1 MRIVAVATAVVTASL
16 ILVGVLGVAGA
27 ETTTT
32 PTTSTST
39 TATPTTT
46 AIVSPPLRTVSVQGV
61 AIEPIE
67 QSASASTATG
77 VYRQA
82 MASAV
87 SDGQAKAQFLA
98 SQAGATLGQVQ
109 NVAEGGGYIQCSGS
123 EEGYL
128 GEQPDFGSAGNYAV
142 PEVAPREAAKA
153 APGVSKPAVKPPP
166 KPKHKKKKVVA
177 KKASTA
183 TCRLSTQVS
192 LVYALS

>member
-39 TATPTTT
+39 AATPTTT
-46 AIVSPPLRTVSVQGV
+46 TITSPPPLRTVSVQGV

-67 QSASASTATG
+67 QSASAAAATG

-87 SDGQAKAQFLA
+87 GDGQAKAQFLA

-109 NVAEGGGYIQCSGS
+109 NVAEGGGYIQCTGS
-123 EEGYL
+123 EESYL
-128 GEQPDFGSAGNYAV
+128 GEQPDFGSAENYAV
-142 PEVAPREAAKA
+142 PGVAPRAAAKV
-153 APGVSKPAVKPPP
+153 APRVFKPAVKPPR
-166 KPKHKKKKVVA
+166 KPKRKKKGAA
-177 KKASTA
+177 KKASA
-183 TCRLSTQVS
+183 TTCTLSTQVS

>member
-1 MRIVAVATAVVTASL
+1 MRIVAAATAVVTASL

-27 ETTTT
+27 ETTPT

-39 TATPTTT
+39 TATMITG
-46 AIVSPPLRTVSVQGV
+46 PPLRTVSVQGV

-67 QSASASTATG
+67 QSASAAAATG

-98 SQAGATLGQVQ
+98 SQTGATLGQVQ
-109 NVAEGGGYIQCSGS
+109 SVAEGGGYIQCAGN

-142 PEVAPREAAKA
+142 PDVAPRAAGKV
-153 APGVSKPAVKPPP
+153 APGVSKPVVKPPR
-166 KPKHKKKKVVA
+166 KPKRKKKGAA
-177 KKASTA
+177 KKASVT
-183 TCRLSTQVS
+183 TCTLSTQVS

>member
-1 MRIVAVATAVVTASL
+1 MRIVAAATAVVTASL

-32 PTTSTST
+32 PTTTTST

-46 AIVSPPLRTVSVQGV
+46 TVTSPPLRTVSVQGV

-67 QSASASTATG
+67 QSASAATATG
-77 VYRQA
+77 IYRQA

-98 SQAGATLGQVQ
+98 SQAGTTLGQVQ
-109 NVAEGGGYIQCSGS
+109 SVAEGGGYIQCAGS

-128 GEQPDFGSAGNYAV
+128 GGQPDFGSAGNYAT
-142 PEVAPREAAKA
+142 PEVAPRAVAKA
-153 APGVSKPAVKPPP
+153 APGVSKPVVKPPR
-166 KPKHKKKKVVA
+166 KPKRKKKKGAA
-177 KKASTA
+177 KKASAA
-183 TCRLSTQVS
+183 TCTLSTQVS

>member
-1 MRIVAVATAVVTASL
+1 MRIVVTATVVVTASL

-32 PTTSTST
+32 ATTT
-39 TATPTTT
+39 TPTMATT
-46 AIVSPPLRTVSVQGV
+46 PVPPLRTVSVQGV

-67 QSASASTATG
+67 QSASAAAATG

-87 SDGQAKAQFLA
+87 SDGQVKAQFLA
-98 SQAGATLGQVQ
+98 SQAGVTLGQVQ
-109 NVAEGGGYIQCSGS
+109 SMAEGGGYIQCAGN

-128 GEQPDFGSAGNYAV
+128 GEQPDFGSANNYAT
-142 PEVAPREAAKA
+142 PEVAPRALAKA
-153 APGVSKPAVKPPP
+153 PVAPRPAVKPR
-166 KPKHKKKKVVA
+166 KPKHKKQSVA
-177 KKASTA
+177 KKAGST
-183 TCRLSTQVS
+183 TCTLSTQVS

>member
-1 MRIVAVATAVVTASL
+1 M
-16 ILVGVLGVAGA
+16 LGVAGA

-32 PTTSTST
+32 PTTSTS
-39 TATPTTT
+39 ATPTATV
-46 AIVSPPLRTVSVQGV
+46 VSPPLRTVSVQGV

-67 QSASASTATG
+67 QSASAAAATG

-98 SQAGATLGQVQ
+98 GQAGATLGQVQ
-109 NVAEGGGYIQCSGS
+109 SVAEGGGYIQCSGS

-128 GEQPDFGSAGNYAV
+128 GEQPDFGSGENYAV
-142 PEVAPREAAKA
+142 PGVAPREAAKA
-153 APGVSKPAVKPPP
+153 APGVSKPVVKPPRRP
-166 KPKHKKKKVVA
+166 KRRKKGTA
-177 KKASTA
+177 KKASA
-183 TCRLSTQVS
+183 TTCKLSTQVS

>member
-1 MRIVAVATAVVTASL
+1 MRIVVTATVVVAASL

-32 PTTSTST
+32 TST
-39 TATPTTT
+39 TTTPTTAT
-46 AIVSPPLRTVSVQGV
+46 TTSPPLRTVSVQGV

-67 QSASASTATG
+67 QSASAAAATG

-87 SDGQAKAQFLA
+87 SDGQVKAQFLA
-98 SQAGATLGQVQ
+98 GQAGATLGQVQ
-109 NVAEGGGYIQCSGS
+109 SMAEGGGYIQCAGN

-128 GEQPDFGSAGNYAV
+128 GEQPDFGSAGNYAN
-142 PEVAPREAAKA
+142 PEVAPRALAKA
-153 APGVSKPAVKPPP
+153 PVAPRPAVKSR
-166 KPKHKKKKVVA
+166 KPKRKKKSVA
-177 KKASTA
+177 KKASAA
-183 TCRLSTQVS
+183 TCTLSTQVS

>member
-1 MRIVAVATAVVTASL
+1 MRIVVTATVVVAASL

-27 ETTTT
+27 ETTT
-32 PTTSTST
+32 STST
-39 TATPTTT
+39 TPTTAT
-46 AIVSPPLRTVSVQGV
+46 TTGPPLRTVSVQGV

-67 QSASASTATG
+67 QSASAATATG

-82 MASAV
+82 MAAAV

-109 NVAEGGGYIQCSGS
+109 SVAEGGGYIQCAGS

-128 GEQPDFGSAGNYAV
+128 GEEPDFGSAGNYAV
-142 PEVAPREAAKA
+142 PDVAPRAAAKA
-153 APGVSKPAVKPPP
+153 APGVSKPVVKPPR
-166 KPKHKKKKVVA
+166 KPKRKKKGTA
-177 KKASTA
+177 KKASA
-183 TCRLSTQVS
+183 TTCTLSTQVS

>member
-1 MRIVAVATAVVTASL
+1 MRIAVVATVVVVASL
-16 ILVGVLGVAGA
+16 ILVSVLGVASA

-32 PTTSTST
+32 T

-46 AIVSPPLRTVSVQGV
+46 AASTPPLRTVSVQGV

-67 QSASASTATG
+67 QSASAATATG

-87 SDGQAKAQFLA
+87 SDGQTKAQFLA

-109 NVAEGGGYIQCSGS
+109 NVAEGGGYIQCAGS

-128 GEQPDFGSAGNYAV
+128 GEQPDFGSAGNYAT
-142 PEVAPREAAKA
+142 PEVAPRALVKAPVASRPAAK
-153 APGVSKPAVKPPP
+153 PR
-166 KPKHKKKKVVA
+166 KPKRKKKSVA

-183 TCRLSTQVS
+183 TCTLSTQVS

>member
-1 MRIVAVATAVVTASL
+1 MRIVVTATVVVAASL

-32 PTTSTST
+32 TST
-39 TATPTTT
+39 TTTPTTAT
-46 AIVSPPLRTVSVQGV
+46 ATSPPLRTVSVQGV

-67 QSASASTATG
+67 QSASAAAATG

-87 SDGQAKAQFLA
+87 SDGQVKAQFLA

-109 NVAEGGGYIQCSGS
+109 SMAEGGGYIQCPGS

-128 GEQPDFGSAGNYAV
+128 GERPDFGSSSNYAT
-142 PEVAPREAAKA
+142 PEVAPRALAKA
-153 APGVSKPAVKPPP
+153 PVAPRPTVKSR
-166 KPKHKKKKVVA
+166 KPKRKKKSVA
-177 KKASTA
+177 KKASA
-183 TCRLSTQVS
+183 VTCTLSTQVS

>member
-1 MRIVAVATAVVTASL
+1 MRIAVVATVVVAASL
-16 ILVGVLGVAGA
+16 ILVSVLGVASA

-32 PTTSTST
+32 TT

-46 AIVSPPLRTVSVQGV
+46 TAITPPLRTVSVQGV

-67 QSASASTATG
+67 QSASAATATG

-87 SDGQAKAQFLA
+87 SDGQTKAQFLA
-98 SQAGATLGQVQ
+98 SQAGATLGQIQ
-109 NVAEGGGYIQCSGS
+109 SVAEGGGYIQCAGN

-128 GEQPDFGSAGNYAV
+128 GEQPDFGSAGSYAT
-142 PEVAPREAAKA
+142 PEVAPRALAKAPVASRPAAK
-153 APGVSKPAVKPPP
+153 PR
-166 KPKHKKKKVVA
+166 KPKRKKKSVA
-177 KKASTA
+177 KKTSTA
-183 TCRLSTQVS
+183 TCTLSTQVS

>member
-1 MRIVAVATAVVTASL
+1 MMRIAIAATAVVAASL

-32 PTTSTST
+32 PTTT
-39 TATPTTT
+39 TTTPTTT
-46 AIVSPPLRTVSVQGV
+46 TTTSPPLRTVSVQGV
-61 AIEPIE
+61 ATEPIE
-67 QSASASTATG
+67 QGASAAAATG
-77 VYRQA
+77 VYRQG

-109 NVAEGGGYIQCSGS
+109 SMAEGGGYIQCAGS

-128 GEQPDFGSAGNYAV
+128 GEQPDFGSAGNYAT
-142 PEVAPREAAKA
+142 PEVAPRAVARA
-153 APGVSKPAVKPPP
+153 VAPRAAVKPR
-166 KPKHKKKKVVA
+166 KPKRKKKNVA
-177 KKASTA
+177 KKATTT
-183 TCRLSTQVS
+183 TCTLSTQVS